1 MVSRLVSTLE
11 QSTVLTKFLNIASK
25 WNKTGGQKNV
35 SLDLYKNRNLTEIPQ
50 TLLNF
55 FGQSLF
61 TVDVTNY
68 VSSSNFG
75 DFEKLS
81 DILSSILFSYL
92 KLVRKKSSLA
102 TDFNSFFF
110 PAQIL
115 YNKQQFTWEQSYMQQ
130 MYIIR
135 CLAK

>member
-1 MVSRLVSTLE
+1 MVSPLVSTLE

-35 SLDLYKNRNLTEIPQ
+35 SLDLYKNRYFTEIPQ

-92 KLVRKKSSLA
+92 KLVRKNHPL
-102 TDFNSFFF
+102 
-110 PAQIL
+110 PQIL
-115 YNKQQFTWEQSYMQQ
+115 THSFSGPN
-130 MYIIR
+130 
-135 CLAK
+135 LV

>member
-35 SLDLYKNRNLTEIPQ
+35 SLDLYKNRYFTEIPQ

-92 KLVRKKSSLA
+92 KLVRKNHPLPQIL
-102 TDFNSFFF
+102 THSFFR
-110 PAQIL
+110 PKSCITSNSL
-115 YNKQQFTWEQSYMQQ
+115 PENSLICNKGTS
-130 MYIIR
+130 
-135 CLAK
+135 LGV